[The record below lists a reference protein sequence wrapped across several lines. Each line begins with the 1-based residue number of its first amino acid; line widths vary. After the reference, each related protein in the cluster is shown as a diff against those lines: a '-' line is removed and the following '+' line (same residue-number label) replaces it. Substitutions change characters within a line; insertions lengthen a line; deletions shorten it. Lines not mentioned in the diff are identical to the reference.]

1 MLEITHPRIQCHI
14 TEHVG
19 IYLIT
24 PLCETVLLNV
34 NKVSQDH
41 EHETPIRKSEIMRG
55 TTG

>member
-19 IYLIT
+19 ISFVT
-24 PLCETVLLNV
+24 PLCEHQ
-34 NKVSQDH
+34 VSQDH
-41 EHETPIRKSEIMRG
+41 EHETPVKKTEIKRG